1 MQFEEGWVRVMNI
14 CSLVVHARPER
25 LGAVQADLEKM
36 PGVEVHG
43 RSDDGKLVVTAE
55 DTGEALANDAM
66 MAIQNMDGV
75 LNAVLIYHY
84 GGEERLEEEI
94 IRESH

>member
-1 MQFEEGWVRVMNI
+1 MNI

-25 LGAVQADLEKM
+25 LGDVQASLEQL

-55 DTGEALANDAM
+55 DTGEAQANDAM
-66 MAIQNMDGV
+66 MAIQDLDGV

-84 GGEERLEEEI
+84 GGEEPLEEEI

>member
-1 MQFEEGWVRVMNI
+1 MNI

-25 LGAVQADLEKM
+25 LGAVQADLERM
-36 PGVEVHG
+36 PGVDVHG

-55 DTGEALANDAM
+55 DMGDAQANDAM
-66 MAIQNMDGV
+66 MAIQDLDGV
-75 LNAVLIYHY
+75 INAVLIYHY
-84 GGEERLEEEI
+84 GGEEPLEEEI